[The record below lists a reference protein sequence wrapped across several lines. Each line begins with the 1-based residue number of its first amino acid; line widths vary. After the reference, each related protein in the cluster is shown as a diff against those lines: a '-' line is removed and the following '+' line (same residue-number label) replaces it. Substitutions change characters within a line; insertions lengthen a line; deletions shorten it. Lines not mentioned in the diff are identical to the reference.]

1 MGCAFA
7 VHDWKRRR
15 KIGRTLSDLFP
26 LYLKLARMLNR
37 GLHLALIQKAR
48 QCGSWLVAG
57 ESRTERL
64 IESLQ
69 LVLG

>member
-1 MGCAFA
+1 M
-7 VHDWKRRR
+7 
-15 KIGRTLSDLFP
+15 GRTLSDLFP

-64 IESLQ
+64 IESL
-69 LVLG
+69 